1 MTDSKGQKFGSIV
14 VLLVSLAAFAG
25 LGARW
30 FQLHNE
36 QEEAQSEL
44 TRLQNQTALATLDSV
59 VLPPN
64 RALSLCNDSAQDLTV
79 SAVAAVYW
87 DKQGKLANFSSAAEQ
102 WHTWRLPAKQPAKL
116 DLTGG
121 AAPWDG
127 SVIFYA
133 ADIDG
138 LGKGV
143 LISGTSDDLK
153 NGCVHVGARE

>member
-1 MTDSKGQKFGSIV
+1 MSDGKGQKFGAIV
-14 VLLVSLAAFAG
+14 ALCLSLAASAA

-36 QEEAQSEL
+36 QAEAQSEL
-44 TRLQNQTALATLDSV
+44 TKLQNQAALSTLDSV
-59 VLPPN
+59 ALPPN

-79 SAVAAVYW
+79 SDVAAVYW

-102 WHTWRLPAKQPAKL
+102 WHTWRIRAKQPAKL
-116 DLTGG
+116 DLTSG

-127 SVIFYA
+127 SVVFYA

-138 LGKGV
+138 LGKGMLV
-143 LISGTSDDLK
+143 SGTSDDLK
-153 NGCVHVGARE
+153 NGCVHVGTRE